1 MEAGVPSDF
10 FVGLNYPW
18 VRYGQDFGR
27 SPWGVNGVAT
37 PATRQEVTSDFER
50 IRATGVTVVRWF
62 LLCDGRSGLNVSGGI
77 PAGPDEFLFADVA
90 AALSIAGQ
98 FGLRLCFPLIDFLW
112 MQNPGALAA
121 EAPPAPALPN
131 QNVMKFAAGREA
143 LLERVLIPLF
153 KEFRTHPA
161 LFAWE
166 IANEPEWAIP
176 EFSPGP
182 RAGISLADFRAFAKE
197 VADAIHEFAAVPATL
212 GSARLQWVRAWSEI
226 GLDLYQ
232 AHYYPQAERDEK
244 TSLSGQLAALR
255 DLDRPLWLGEIPPRD
270 PKAPE
275 YSCNAAVETCRSS
288 QLAGASVWRWRPPEE
303 GGSDSDL
310 GFVDASFFT
319 ALNAKSTGTSA

>member
-1 MEAGVPSDF
+1 MGAGVPSDF
-10 FVGLNYPW
+10 FLGLNYPW

-37 PATRQEVTSDFER
+37 PATRQEVTADFER
-50 IRATGVTVVRWF
+50 IRATGVTIVRWF
-62 LLCDGRSGLNVSGGI
+62 LLCDGRSGLNVSDGI
-77 PAGPDEFLFADVA
+77 PSGPDEFLFADVA
-90 AALSIAGQ
+90 AALGVAQQ

-112 MQNPGALAA
+112 LQNPATSVGT
-121 EAPPAPALPN
+121 PSIPAMPN
-131 QNVMKFAAGREA
+131 QNVMKFAGGREA
-143 LLERVLIPLF
+143 LLERVLIPMF
-153 KEFRTHPA
+153 REFRTHPA

-244 TSLSGQLAALR
+244 APLSEQLAALA
-255 DLDRPLWLGEIPPRD
+255 DLDRPLWLGEIPPVD
-270 PKAPE
+270 PKSPA
-275 YSCNAAVETCRSS
+275 YSCVSTLETCRAS
-288 QLAGASVWRWRPPEE
+288 QLAGASLWRWRPP
-303 GGSDSDL
+303 GADDTDSDL
-310 GFVDASFFT
+310 GFVDAAFLSE
-319 ALNAKSTGTSA
+319 LNAKRTGTSA